1 MPVRE
6 RACLISAECSRHSR
20 AFAEVTLIYRE
31 GHRSSLNRSAIY
43 NWHPVCPKGAGGYV
57 MRNKLLFFCML
68 LAAMAVL
75 LGAVAAVSSDRRDR
89 IGDVVGY
96 NVLAERVF
104 EGSVESKPYM
114 IEQIVYFPVRTA
126 NSVLQVQVGP
136 KDFIERSNVKVK
148 ASGTLGRNGMPT

>member
-43 NWHPVCPKGAGGYV
+43 NRHAVCLKGAGGYV

-68 LAAMAVL
+68 LAAQCYWPQSRPFHPT
-75 LGAVAAVSSDRRDR
+75 GE
-89 IGDVVGY
+89 I
-96 NVLAERVF
+96 VLAM
-104 EGSVESKPYM
+104 SLAITCWPSAYLK
-114 IEQIVYFPVRTA
+114 A
-126 NSVLQVQVGP
+126 
-136 KDFIERSNVKVK
+136 RSK
-148 ASGTLGRNGMPT
+148 ASPT

>member
-43 NWHPVCPKGAGGYV
+43 NRHPVCLKGAGGYV
-57 MRNKLLFFCML
+57 MRNKLLFFCMF
-68 LAAMAVL
+68 LAAIAVVL
-75 LGAVAAVSSDRRDR
+75 VTVSAVSSDWRDR

-104 EGSVESKPYM
+104 EGSGERKPYM
-114 IEQIVYFPVRTA
+114 MAHIVC
-126 NSVLQVQVGP
+126 
-136 KDFIERSNVKVK
+136 
-148 ASGTLGRNGMPT
+148 